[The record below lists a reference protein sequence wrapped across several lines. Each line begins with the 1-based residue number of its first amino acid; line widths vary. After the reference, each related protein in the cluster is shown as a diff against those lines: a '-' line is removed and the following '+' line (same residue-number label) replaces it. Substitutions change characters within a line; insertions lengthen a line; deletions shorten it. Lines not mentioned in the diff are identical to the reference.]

1 MQQEHYESLPTELVA
16 ESLVHYQMLRAKTE
30 IFFRE
35 VLRLSCQRNLVQT
48 APIAFDNKKLS
59 AIHKNKHNTLCT
71 ASPRSSFPQPQ
82 GPVQRIG
89 RLLLAST
96 RQLGP

>member
-48 APIAFDNKKLS
+48 APIVFDNKNFLQFKQDSIKTSMILE
-59 AIHKNKHNTLCT
+59 AVN
-71 ASPRSSFPQPQ
+71 
-82 GPVQRIG
+82 
-89 RLLLAST
+89 
-96 RQLGP
+96 